1 MNPRV
6 GAAVIVQ
13 REDRVLL
20 VRRRNPPNEGLWVPP
35 GGRIEFGEPWRHA
48 AEREVREETGLEIA
62 ITVSE
67 VPYVLEILGFEQ
79 HRIILY
85 ARALIMGGNLKAASD
100 ATDARFLAWGE
111 LWKMD
116 ISPPVMP
123 VLEHFRP
130 SRRRA

>member
-13 REDRVLL
+13 CGDRVLL

-35 GGRIEFGEPWRHA
+35 GGRVEFGEPWRHA
-48 AEREVREETGLEIA
+48 AEREVREETGLDIYIESK
-62 ITVSE
+62 TT
-67 VPYVLEILGFEQ
+67 PYVLEILGFEQ

-85 ARALIMGGNLKAASD
+85 TRATIIGGGLRAASD
-100 ATDARFLAWGE
+100 AMEAGFFAWGE
-111 LWKMD
+111 LRKMD